1 MFEESLSEKVVFSFM
16 LRHGMP
22 LEQLQFNTFQTAMF
36 QSWNA
41 EEALL
46 VIMNACALRAKKT
59 TPHRA
64 S

>member
-1 MFEESLSEKVVFSFM
+1 
-16 LRHGMP
+16 MP

-36 QSWNA
+36 QSRNA

-59 TPHRA
+59 TPIVHPNPTAFGGWLYRI
-64 S
+64 